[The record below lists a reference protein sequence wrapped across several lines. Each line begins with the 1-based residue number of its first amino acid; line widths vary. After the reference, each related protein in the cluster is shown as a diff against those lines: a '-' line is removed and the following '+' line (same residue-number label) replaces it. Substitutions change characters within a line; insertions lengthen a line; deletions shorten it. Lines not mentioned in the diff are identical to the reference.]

1 MNWNHNVLIDWRFN
15 IVSLIYKWI
24 WREQGELFAI
34 VSDGN
39 REEEHRL
46 IHVDRHGIIMIES
59 LEHNVG
65 IYISTMLFVRNY
77 ILLLYQLYVFLFIRY
92 FIALLYYRFLYR
104 QIYYYNIN
112 IGFIYII
119 SNKNTL
125 IYSYI
130 LLHFY
135 LNIYIYVYI

>member
-1 MNWNHNVLIDWRFN
+1 MNWDHNVLIDWRFN

-65 IYISTMLFVRNY
+65 IYISTMLFVRND
-77 ILLLYQLYVFLFIRY
+77 ILLLNRSSYVFLFSRY
-92 FIALLYYRFLYR
+92 FVA
-104 QIYYYNIN
+104 
-112 IGFIYII
+112 FIIDFYII
-119 SNKNTL
+119 RF
-125 IYSYI
+125 II
-130 LLHFY
+130 
-135 LNIYIYVYI
+135 IV